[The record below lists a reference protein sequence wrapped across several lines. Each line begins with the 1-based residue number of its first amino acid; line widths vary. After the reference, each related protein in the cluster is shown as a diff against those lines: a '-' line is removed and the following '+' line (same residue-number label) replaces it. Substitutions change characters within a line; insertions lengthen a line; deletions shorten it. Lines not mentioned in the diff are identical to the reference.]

1 MPKPSHSRSSSN
13 EPALGKELFLQVW
26 PILSRWIVQN
36 DLGAVPASLALWWE
50 MAVGR
55 HHGQAV
61 GRHGQAHSSLEPID
75 RTATDFM
82 PPLVMEAWQ
91 CVHHWMSEVIEARKV
106 VAADRFF
113 KRHLLHHAFSVW
125 VENTDFVP
133 SLVSGTNSEVD
144 ALVEPEGASDD
155 DTTDSSD
162 SGHADQDA
170 KIARLQKIIE
180 ETDKVLADIAALQE
194 KIKAI
199 TATGPEPAVGGSAG
213 PVLGGPEPAIGGSVP
228 NWSDCTSQEF
238 LDNAPHCN
246 ILLAGFPCQPW
257 SVAGK
262 GQGKNDVRGRAA
274 PLTGI
279 IMYIEKH
286 HPELVML
293 ENVAGLFLRHRNVL
307 SELIVSLENMHYYVS
322 SRILNSRTHS
332 GIPHR
337 RSRLYILAFK
347 LSSTWPPQASPGPKQ
362 LRKLA
367 MESPHVLFQLG
378 ACRNILNII
387 IL

>member
-1 MPKPSHSRSSSN
+1 
-13 EPALGKELFLQVW
+13 
-26 PILSRWIVQN
+26 
-36 DLGAVPASLALWWE
+36 

-125 VENTDFVP
+125 VENTDSLP
-133 SLVSGTNSEVD
+133 SLVSGTNSEDD
-144 ALVEPEGASDD
+144 ALVEPEGASD

-180 ETDKVLADIAALQE
+180 ETDKVLADIVALQE

-274 PLTGI
+274 QLTGPAI
-279 IMYIEKH
+279 GGSV
-286 HPELVML
+286 HPAIGGPEP
-293 ENVAGLFLRHRNVL
+293 AIG
-307 SELIVSLENMHYYVS
+307 
-322 SRILNSRTHS
+322 
-332 GIPHR
+332 GPGPAR
-337 RSRLYILAFK
+337 RSPGPARGGPGPACGGPVPAGGG
-347 LSSTWPPQASPGPKQ
+347 PPQAFEGEVGP
-362 LRKLA
+362 A
-367 MESPHVLFQLG
+367 F
-378 ACRNILNII
+378 A
-387 IL
+387 

>member
-50 MAVGR
+50 MAGGR

-125 VENTDFVP
+125 VENTDSLP
-133 SLVSGTNSEVD
+133 SLVSGTNSEDD
-144 ALVEPEGASDD
+144 ALVEPEGASD

-180 ETDKVLADIAALQE
+180 ETDKVLADIVALQE

-274 PLTGI
+274 QLTGPAI
-279 IMYIEKH
+279 GGSVPPAIGG
-286 HPELVML
+286 PEPAIGGPGPARRSPGPARGGPGP
-293 ENVAGLFLRHRNVL
+293 AGGGPPRAFEGEVPQLFAWGRLAD
-307 SELIVSLENMHYYVS
+307 ELLWRS
-322 SRILNSRTHS
+322 
-332 GIPHR
+332 HR
-337 RSRLYILAFK
+337 RSFLCWLRLALQHLIW
-347 LSSTWPPQASPGPKQ
+347 STQRTALQ
-362 LRKLA
+362 EMLNLQ
-367 MESPHVLFQLG
+367 FQ
-378 ACRNILNII
+378 
-387 IL
+387 